1 MNFFLTWI
9 IIITVSKNM
18 YFTSN
23 PLYFNYIFTFNG
35 HIKLT
40 VGDGVRCSSAVFRP
54 VIHTA
59 AAAAVGR
66 LRDCV
71 LRGPS
76 VFSVLR

>member
-1 MNFFLTWI
+1 M
-9 IIITVSKNM
+9 
-18 YFTSN
+18 
-23 PLYFNYIFTFNG
+23 YFNYIFTFND

-54 VIHTA
+54 VIHIAA

-66 LRDCV
+66 LSYCV
-71 LRGPS
+71 LLGPS